1 MRRTIFLLLAVSLFH
16 FAIQAQSTLNNKLRG
31 TWITNV
37 ASDAMLNKKNV
48 EEAVLNC
55 KRNGLT
61 DIFVVVWNNG
71 LTTYPSK
78 VVEKYI
84 GIKQDPRYKK
94 FDPIASFVSEGHKHG
109 LKVHA
114 WFEFGFSYAYK
125 DSSLNNWLSKYPNW
139 VGRDQ
144 KQNLLKKNGFF
155 WWNSM
160 HPEVQDFMHQM
171 VLEVV
176 QNYKIDGVQGDDRL
190 PAMPS
195 EGGYDSYT
203 AKVYANEHNG
213 VTPPVDAKNPLWL
226 QWRANKLN
234 DFAKKLYAS
243 VKKTNA
249 SCMVSWAPSIFPWSL
264 EQYLQDW
271 PTWLKDGYADL
282 IIPQVYRYQYDN
294 YAATLKAVAKQVP
307 ASLKNKIYPG
317 ILTSLGDGYRVD
329 STFFEKMI
337 TLNRQEGYQGE
348 VLFYYET
355 IKDAKKSIYKN

>member
-1 MRRTIFLLLAVSLFH
+1 
-16 FAIQAQSTLNNKLRG
+16 
-31 TWITNV
+31 
-37 ASDAMLNKKNV
+37 
-48 EEAVLNC
+48 
-55 KRNGLT
+55 
-61 DIFVVVWNNG
+61 
-71 LTTYPSK
+71 
-78 VVEKYI
+78 
-84 GIKQDPRYKK
+84 
-94 FDPIASFVSEGHKHG
+94 
-109 LKVHA
+109 
-114 WFEFGFSYAYK
+114 
-125 DSSLNNWLSKYPNW
+125 
-139 VGRDQ
+139 
-144 KQNLLKKNGFF
+144 
-155 WWNSM
+155 M

-213 VTPPVDAKNPLWL
+213 VSPPVDTKNSLWL

-282 IIPQVYRYQYDN
+282 IIPQVYRYQFDN

-329 STFFEKMI
+329 SVFFEKMI
-337 TLNRQEGYQGE
+337 SLNRQEGYHGE

-355 IKDAKKSIYKN
+355 IKDAKNSIYKN

>member
-1 MRRTIFLLLAVSLFH
+1 MIRYFNFLLVLLLFSSTI
-16 FAIQAQSTLNNKLRG
+16 AAQPNIFKELRG

-37 ASDAMLNKKNV
+37 ASDAMLNEQNV
-48 EEAVLNC
+48 KQAVFNC

-78 VVEKYI
+78 VLKKYI
-84 GIKQDPRYKK
+84 GVKQDPRYHT
-94 FDPIASFVSEGHKHG
+94 FDPIAAFVKEGHQLG

-125 DSSLNNWLSKYPNW
+125 DSSLNNWLIQYPHW
-139 VGRDQ
+139 AGRDA

-155 WWNSM
+155 WWNGL
-160 HPEVQDFMHQM
+160 HPEVQDFMRQL
-171 VLEVV
+171 VLEVL
-176 QNYKIDGVQGDDRL
+176 QNYEVDGVQGDDRL

-195 EGGYDSYT
+195 EGGYDAYT
-203 AKVYANEHNG
+203 TKMYEAEHMG
-213 VTPPVDAKNPLWL
+213 LAPPSDIKNLSWI

-234 DFAKKLYAS
+234 DFAKKLYDS
-243 VKKTNA
+243 VKKIKPQCLVT
-249 SCMVSWAPSIFPWSL
+249 WAPSIYPWSL

-271 PTWLKDGYADL
+271 PRWLKEGYADI
-282 IIPQVYRYQYDN
+282 IIPQVYRYQFEN
-294 YAATLKAVAKQVP
+294 YANTLKAIAKQIP
-307 ASLKNKIYPG
+307 SSFKNKIFPG

-329 STFFEKMI
+329 SVLFDKMI
-337 TLNRQEGYQGE
+337 SLNRAEGYQGE

-355 IKDAKKSIYKN
+355 IKEAKNIIYKN

>member
-1 MRRTIFLLLAVSLFH
+1 MVRNYFLFLF
-16 FAIQAQSTLNNKLRG
+16 FVFNNLQLYAQSNTPIELRG

-37 ASDAMLNKKNV
+37 ASDAMLTEKNV
-48 EEAVLNC
+48 KEAVLNC

-84 GIKQDPRYKK
+84 GIGQDPRYNN
-94 FDPIASFVSEGHKHG
+94 FDPLASFVTEGHKLG

-114 WFEFGFSYAYK
+114 WIEFGFSYAYK
-125 DSSLNNWLSKYPNW
+125 DSSLNNWLLKYPHW

-155 WWNSM
+155 WWNGL
-160 HPEVQDFMHQM
+160 HPEVQYFMHDL

-176 QNYKIDGVQGDDRL
+176 KNYKVDGIQGDDRL

-195 EGGYDSYT
+195 EGGYDLFTTKEY
-203 AKVYANEHNG
+203 AKEHNG
-213 VTPPVDAKNPLWL
+213 LNPTLDTKNPAWV
-226 QWRANKLN
+226 QWRANKLSA
-234 DFAKKLYAS
+234 FAKDLFKNIKS
-243 VKKTNA
+243 TNIN
-249 SCMVSWAPSIFPWSL
+249 CIVSWAPSIYPWSL

-271 PTWLKDGYADL
+271 PAWLTQGYAD
-282 IIPQVYRYQYDN
+282 IVIPQVYRYKFESYST
-294 YAATLKAVAKQVP
+294 TLKAIAGHVP
-307 ASLKNKIYPG
+307 LAFKNKLYPG

-329 STFFEKMI
+329 SVFFEKMI
-337 TLNRQEGYQGE
+337 SLNRAEGYNGE

-355 IKDAKKSIYKN
+355 IKDAKIPIYKY